1 MSALIS
7 PKVSV
12 PGTTS
17 MFLRRFTVDEY
28 HRMIDA
34 GVFAKNDQ
42 FELLDGWII
51 AKMPHNPPH
60 DLAVSLGLRQLT
72 SWLPS
77 PWFCRVQS
85 AVTLAT
91 SEPEPDLAV
100 VLGPERRFAA
110 SHLTPRDIALL
121 IEVADS
127 SLADDRREKG
137 ALYAQANI
145 AEYWIVN
152 LVDRRV
158 EVYTNPTG
166 PIVDPEYRQ
175 RRDFDATASVPL
187 TINGQIVATIAVADL
202 LP

>member
-1 MSALIS
+1 MSAVIS
-7 PKVSV
+7 PRVSL

-42 FELLDGWII
+42 FELLDGWIV

-72 SWLPS
+72 NSLPA

-100 VLGPERRFAA
+100 VQGPERRFAA
-110 SHLTPRDIALL
+110 SHPTPRDIALL
-121 IEVADS
+121 VEVADS
-127 SLADDRREKG
+127 RLADDRREKG

-152 LVDRRV
+152 LVDRRA
-158 EVYTNPTG
+158 EVYTDPSG
-166 PIVDPEYRQ
+166 PVVDPQYRQ
-175 RRDFDATASVPL
+175 HRNFDVNESVPL
-187 TINGQIVATIAVADL
+187 TINGQLMAMIAVADL

>member
-1 MSALIS
+1 MSSVIS
-7 PKVSV
+7 AQVSL

-17 MFLRRFTVDEY
+17 MFLRRFTLDEY
-28 HRMIDA
+28 HRMIGA
-34 GVFAKNDQ
+34 GVFVKNDQ

-72 SWLPS
+72 SCLPS

-85 AVTLAT
+85 AVTLTT

-110 SHLTPRDIALL
+110 SHPTPSDIALL

-166 PIVDPEYRQ
+166 PVADPEYRQ
-175 RRDFDATASVPL
+175 RRDFDANTSVPL
-187 TINGQIVATIAVADL
+187 TIHGQIVATIAAADL

>member
-1 MSALIS
+1 MSAVIS
-7 PKVSV
+7 PRVSL

-28 HRMIDA
+28 RRMIDL
-34 GVFAKNDQ
+34 GVFVKNDQ
-42 FELLDGWII
+42 FELLDGWIV

-72 SWLPS
+72 SWLPA

-100 VLGPERRFAA
+100 VLGPERRYAA
-110 SHLTPRDIALL
+110 MHPTVRDIILL
-121 IEVADS
+121 IEIADS
-127 SLADDRREKG
+127 SLTDDRREKG

-145 AEYWIVN
+145 IEYWIVN
-152 LVDRRV
+152 LVDRKV
-158 EVYTNPTG
+158 EVYTDPTG
-166 PIVDPEYRQ
+166 PINDPAYRN
-175 RRDFDATASVPL
+175 RRDYGINEAVPL
-187 TINGQIVATIAVADL
+187 KVGGQNVGMISVADL
-202 LP
+202 P

>member
-1 MSALIS
+1 
-7 PKVSV
+7 
-12 PGTTS
+12 
-17 MFLRRFTVDEY
+17 MFLRRFSVDEY
-28 HRMIDA
+28 HRMIDS
-34 GVFAKNDQ
+34 GVFVKNDQ

-72 SWLPS
+72 SWLPA

-100 VLGPERRFAA
+100 VLGPERRFTT
-110 SHLTPRDIALL
+110 SHPNTRDIALL

-127 SLADDRREKG
+127 SLADDRREKS
-137 ALYAQANI
+137 ALYAQANA

-158 EVYTNPTG
+158 EVYTDPTG
-166 PIVDPEYRQ
+166 PIIDPEYRN
-175 RRDFDATASVPL
+175 RRDYGISETVPL
-187 TINGQIVATIAVADL
+187 TVGGQNAGAIPVADL